1 MTDRRGYTLIYLALS
16 LSLVHHLDHA
26 VRGNHVGWPLIA
38 DVTPFTYSLG
48 IYPFVVAGLVLSH
61 AGRVGPGYWTL
72 LSGFGIV
79 FLSAIHF
86 GPTAVEPPRDIIDL
100 YQAPSVGWLAFAVL
114 LLLVG
119 VLGAT
124 FVHELRL
131 WRSSR
136 RRVAT
141 RSDQAS

>member
-1 MTDRRGYTLIYLALS
+1 MTDRRGHALIYSALGLS
-16 LSLVHHLDHA
+16 LAHHLDHA
-26 VRGNHVGWPLIA
+26 VRGNHVGWPLVA
-38 DVTPFTYSLG
+38 EVTPLTYSLG

-61 AGRVGPGYWTL
+61 AGRVGPGYWVL

-79 FLSAIHF
+79 FIGAIHF

-100 YQAPSVGWLAFAVL
+100 YQPPVLGWLAFAVL
-114 LLLVG
+114 LLLVAAL
-119 VLGAT
+119 VAT

-136 RRVAT
+136 TAT
-141 RSDQAS
+141 RSRERS